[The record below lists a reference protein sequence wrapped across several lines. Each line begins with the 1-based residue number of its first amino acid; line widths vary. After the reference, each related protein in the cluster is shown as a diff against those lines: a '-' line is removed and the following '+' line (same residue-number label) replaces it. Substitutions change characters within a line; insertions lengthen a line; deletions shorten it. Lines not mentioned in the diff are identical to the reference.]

1 MSFSKNVSKKF
12 NQTEREKRIRSYTE
26 PGYYLVRESDKKRF
40 FISTYIDIY
49 AFESLAEDVLSDET
63 GYEYWIDY
71 SYGEDVK
78 GNPAWDNLD
87 HQDKFFI

>member
-1 MSFSKNVSKKF
+1 MTP
-12 NQTEREKRIRSYTE
+12 QQLARYERIQACTE

-40 FISTYIDIY
+40 FISTYIDSY

-71 SYGEDVK
+71 SYGKDVK

-87 HQDKFFI
+87 HQDKFFIWEV